1 MAALD
6 PHGKVALM
14 LCESLLHALVEEA
27 VLPREKALQA
37 IAVVAELMQDPA
49 EIRAAEGQ
57 ESSPAALIA
66 RIAETFAVKD

>member
-1 MAALD
+1 MAAPD

-37 IAVVAELMQDPA
+37 IAVVAELMQDPD
-49 EIRAAEGQ
+49 EIRAAERQ
-57 ESSPAALIA
+57 ENSPAALIA
-66 RIAETFAVKD
+66 RIAETFAAKD

>member
-1 MAALD
+1 MTVLD

-27 VLPREKALQA
+27 VLPRKKALQA
-37 IAVVAELMQDPA
+37 IAVVAELVQDPA
-49 EIRAAEGQ
+49 EIRAAERQ
-57 ESSPAALIA
+57 ESSPALIA